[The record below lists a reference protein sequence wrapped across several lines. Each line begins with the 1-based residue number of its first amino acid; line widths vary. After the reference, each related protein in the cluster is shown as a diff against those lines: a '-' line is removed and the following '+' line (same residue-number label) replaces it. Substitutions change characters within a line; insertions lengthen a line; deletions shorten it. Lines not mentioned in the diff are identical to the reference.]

1 MIKTY
6 GGDQEQFSM
15 GHGKIE
21 IAGVVL
27 QPDDV
32 MKLNKIIDGQY
43 QVQGQTIEETATNIA
58 QKTVDVNAP
67 AIDQK
72 LVL

>member
-1 MIKTY
+1 
-6 GGDQEQFSM
+6 M

-43 QVQGQTIEETATNIA
+43 QVEGSTIEETANDIA
-58 QKTVDVNAP
+58 
-67 AIDQK
+67 
-72 LVL
+72 

>member
-1 MIKTY
+1 MKQNQVEVDLMNDKKKLRMMKTY
-6 GGDQEQFSM
+6 GADQEHIPM

-32 MKLNKIIDGQY
+32 MKLNKIIDG
-43 QVQGQTIEETATNIA
+43 
-58 QKTVDVNAP
+58 
-67 AIDQK
+67 
-72 LVL
+72 